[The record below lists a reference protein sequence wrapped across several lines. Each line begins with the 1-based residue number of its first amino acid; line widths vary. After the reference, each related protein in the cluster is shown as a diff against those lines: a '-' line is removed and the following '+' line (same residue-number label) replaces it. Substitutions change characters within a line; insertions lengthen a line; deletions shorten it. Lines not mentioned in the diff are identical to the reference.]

1 MPPHPSGAPLPPPS
15 ASTALAFSDAWWD
28 QYSRLTEEAMALPP
42 AGRAAWLDDLSPQL
56 APLRDALA
64 DFLRQLDAVQS
75 AGYLETPAVL
85 SGSAEPAAPSRQAG
99 QRIGPYTLL
108 RPLGTGGMGEV
119 WLAQRADGAY
129 QREVALKLPHAHL
142 LVGRVRERF
151 LRERDILARLTHP
164 HIARFYDAGLDDD
177 GQPYIALEAVH
188 GTPITQ
194 WAREH
199 GLDLAARLDLF
210 MQVADAVAH
219 AHSRLVAHRD
229 LKPANVLVSAQGVR
243 LLDFGI
249 AKLLA
254 DGTADNTAL
263 TRADARPATPAYAAP
278 EQLTGSAVTVAT
290 DVYALGVLLF
300 ELLCGRTPQAVLTAR
315 AASGLAA
322 ADLLASACATD
333 DLAREAGRT
342 PGVWRRQLRGDLDA
356 IVAKALQPTPEARY
370 ASVADLAADLRR
382 HRTSEPIQARRITR
396 WTRFAKA
403 VRRHRGAA
411 LMAGLLAVSLLAGLG
426 GVLWQAREAQAQARR
441 AEAVKAFLLS
451 VYRANDPRIA
461 SDTPR
466 GQISAKAL
474 LDASVRRID
483 DAFGND
489 VELRIELLRTAA
501 TIYRELGDEASFE
514 SLQARQLA
522 LVREH
527 FGPLHDNILDDAVER
542 AARAAAR
549 ADPGCTEL
557 LQQADTALRD
567 AGRDVHP
574 LRAHWWMAQSVCL
587 RQQSGTQP
595 QRQQALEQAHRLFE
609 QAPAA
614 ERGRVTVLMELASE
628 ATYAG
633 RYTDAIALNQR
644 ALDAAQANPERDDAE
659 VQTIHA
665 NMALTL
671 QQSGDL
677 AGAEA
682 AFGRAAAIAERT
694 TGPEARTAWLPA
706 ARRARTAHLAGARER
721 AMGLFEGV
729 LTRLPPE
736 TAADPEAQQVREDW
750 GERLAAEGRPE
761 LAIPVLERIARAYLR
776 APPNDFALRR
786 VRRHLGDAYARVGR
800 VDDARRT
807 FLAAVADFEA
817 HDPAGSQQPTAAARE
832 RWGRFLLAQGDVAGA
847 QVQFRAVVERAGN
860 PRWSHTALAH
870 AGLARV
876 ALAAGRTADAAAH
889 ADKAWATWDQKQG
902 FFDIRMEPYLQR
914 VRAAVLAAQ
923 GQAANAQA
931 LRDEALAASRRYD
944 APDAPSAR
952 QPLHLD
958 L

>member
-1 MPPHPSGAPLPPPS
+1 MQPDPSPTSP
-15 ASTALAFSDAWWD
+15 ALAFSDEWWGE
-28 QYSRLTEEAMALPP
+28 YSRLTEDAMALQP
-42 AGRAAWLDDLSPQL
+42 ADRPAWLADLAPHL
-56 APLRDALA
+56 APLRDALTT
-64 DFLRQLDAVQS
+64 FLRELDAVQTG
-75 AGYLETPAVL
+75 GYLETPAAL
-85 SGSAEPAAPSRQAG
+85 STGSAPGNGARLAG

-108 RPLGTGGMGEV
+108 RQLGAGGMGEV

-142 LVGRVRERF
+142 LAGSVRERF
-151 LRERDILARLTHP
+151 LRERDILARLAHP
-164 HIARFYDAGLDDD
+164 HIARFYDAGLDDS

-188 GTPITQ
+188 GQPITH

-199 GLDLAARLDLF
+199 TLGLAARLDLF
-210 MQVADAVAH
+210 AQVTDAVAH

-254 DGTADNTAL
+254 DGTPDGTAL
-263 TRADARPATPAYAAP
+263 TRADALLATPAYAAP
-278 EQLTGSAVTVAT
+278 EQTAGGTVTVAT

-300 ELLCGRTPQAVLTAR
+300 ELLTGTTPHAVLR
-315 AASGLAA
+315 SSGLAA
-322 ADLLASACATD
+322 GDLLASSCAMPA
-333 DLAREAGRT
+333 LAAEAGST
-342 PGVWRRQLRGDLDA
+342 PKAWRQRLRGDLDA
-356 IVAKALQPTPEARY
+356 ILAKALATAPDARY

-382 HRTSEPIQARRITR
+382 HCADKPIQARRITA
-396 WTRFAKA
+396 WTRLVKV
-403 VRRHRGAA
+403 VRRRRSAVVMAALLGAS
-411 LMAGLLAVSLLAGLG
+411 LMAGLA

-474 LDASVRRID
+474 LDASVGRID
-483 DAFGND
+483 DAFRGD

-501 TIYRELGDEASFE
+501 MIYRELGDEASFE
-514 SLQARQLA
+514 KLQTRQLA

-527 FGPLHDNILDDAVER
+527 LGPLHDNILDDAVER

-549 ADPGCTEL
+549 ADTRCGAL
-557 LQQADTALRD
+557 LQQADALLRA
-567 AGRDVHP
+567 AGRDNGP
-574 LRAHWWMAQSVCL
+574 LRGHWWMARAVCL
-587 RQQSGTQP
+587 RQQPGNEAARHT
-595 QRQQALEQAHRLFE
+595 ALE
-609 QAPAA
+609 AA
-614 ERGRVTVLMELASE
+614 RRAFADTPVTERGRVTVLMELASE
-628 ATYAG
+628 ASQAG
-633 RYTDAIALNQR
+633 RYADAVALNRQ
-644 ALDAAQANPERDDAE
+644 ALQQAEANPERDDAE

-665 NMALTL
+665 NIALTL

-682 AFGRAAAIAERT
+682 AFAMSAAIAERT
-694 TGPEARTAWLPA
+694 TGPDARQAWLPA
-706 ARRARTAHLAGARER
+706 AKRARTAHLAGARER
-721 AMGLFEGV
+721 ALTAFDAV
-729 LTRLPPE
+729 LARLPPDD
-736 TAADPEAQQVREDW
+736 ANDSDAQQVREDW
-750 GERLAAEGRPE
+750 AERLSAEGRPL
-761 LAIPVLERIARAYLR
+761 LAIPVLESVERAYLR

-786 VRRHLGDAYARVGR
+786 LRRHLGDAYARAGQAG
-800 VDDARRT
+800 DARRVFT
-807 FLAAVADFEA
+807 AALADFEA
-817 HDPAGSQQPTAAARE
+817 HDLPGSQPTAATRE
-832 RWGRFLLAQGDVAGA
+832 RWGRFLLAQGDVSGA
-847 QVQFRAVVERAGN
+847 QAQFTTVVERAGER
-860 PRWSHTALAH
+860 RWSHAALAH

-876 ALAAGRTADAAAH
+876 ALAAGRTDDAAKH
-889 ADKAWATWDQKQG
+889 ADTAWVTWGQKQG

-923 GQAANAQA
+923 GQSAAAQA

-944 APDAPSAR
+944 APEAPSAQR
-952 QPLHLD
+952 LLHLD

>member
-1 MPPHPSGAPLPPPS
+1 MPTSPPDPG
-15 ASTALAFSDAWWD
+15 TALAFSEAWWD
-28 QYSRLTEEAMALPP
+28 EFSRLTEEAMALDP
-42 AGRAAWLDDLSPQL
+42 AERSAWLDALAPHL
-56 APLRDALA
+56 APLRPALA
-64 DFLRQLDAVQS
+64 GFLRELEAVQA
-75 AGYLETPAVL
+75 AGYLEA
-85 SGSAEPAAPSRQAG
+85 PAALCTGAPAAASARTAG

-108 RPLGTGGMGEV
+108 SRLGTGGMGEV

-142 LVGRVRERF
+142 LAGRVRERF

-164 HIARFYDAGLDDD
+164 HIARFYDAGLDDG

-199 GLDLAARLDLF
+199 GLDLAARLELF
-210 MQVADAVAH
+210 AQVTDAVAH

-254 DGTADNTAL
+254 DGTADDTAL
-263 TRADARPATPAYAAP
+263 TRADARLATPAYAAP
-278 EQLTGSAVTVAT
+278 EQLAGGAATVAT

-300 ELLCGRTPQAVLTAR
+300 ELLCGRTPQSVLAAR
-315 AASGLAA
+315 GAADLGA
-322 ADLLASACATD
+322 ADLLASSCATD
-333 DLAREAGRT
+333 DLAREACCA
-342 PGVWRRQLRGDLDA
+342 PGAWRRQLRGDLDA

-396 WTRFAKA
+396 WTRLAKA
-403 VRRHRGAA
+403 ARRHRGAT
-411 LMAGLLAVSLLAGLG
+411 LMAGLLAVSLLAGLA

-461 SDTPR
+461 SDAPR

-474 LDASVRRID
+474 LDASVGRID
-483 DAFGND
+483 AAFGND
-489 VELRIELLRTAA
+489 VVLRIELLRTAA
-501 TIYRELGDEASFE
+501 AIYRELGDDASFE
-514 SLQARQLA
+514 RLQARQLA

-549 ADPGCTEL
+549 AEPGCTAL
-557 LQQADTALRD
+557 LQQADTALRE
-567 AGRDVHP
+567 AGRDHDV
-574 LRAHWWMAQSVCL
+574 LRAQWWLAQSVCL
-587 RQQSGTQP
+587 RQRPGTQP
-595 QRQQALEQAHRLFE
+595 QRQRALEQARRLFE
-609 QAPAA
+609 RAPAT

-633 RYTDAIALNQR
+633 RYADALMLNQR
-644 ALDAAQANPERDDAE
+644 ALDEAQANPERDDAE
-659 VQTIHA
+659 VQTIHS

-671 QQSGDL
+671 QQNGDL

-682 AFGRAAAIAERT
+682 AFARAAAIAERT
-694 TGPEARTAWLPA
+694 TGPDARTAWQPA
-706 ARRARTAHLAGARER
+706 AKRARTAHLAGARAR
-721 AMGLFEGV
+721 AMAAFDAV
-729 LTRLPPE
+729 LAHLPPE
-736 TAADPEAQQVREDW
+736 TARDPDAQQVREDW
-750 GERLAAEGRPE
+750 GERLAAEGRPL
-761 LAIPVLERIARAYLR
+761 LAIPVLEAVEQGYLR
-776 APPNDFALRR
+776 AAPNDFALRR
-786 VRRHLGDAYARVGR
+786 VRRHLGDAYARAGR
-800 VDDARRT
+800 MDDARRSFT
-807 FLAAVADFEA
+807 AALADFEA
-817 HDPAGSQQPTAAARE
+817 HDAPGSQPTAATRE
-832 RWGRFLLAQGDVAGA
+832 RWGRFLLAQGDIAGA
-847 QVQFRAVVERAGN
+847 QVQFSAVVARAGN
-860 PRWSHTALAH
+860 PLWSHTALAH

-876 ALAAGRTADAAAH
+876 ALAAGRTDEATAH
-889 ADKAWATWDQKQG
+889 ANRAWDHWGRKQG

-923 GQAANAQA
+923 GQAAAAQA

-944 APDAPSAR
+944 APEAPSAT